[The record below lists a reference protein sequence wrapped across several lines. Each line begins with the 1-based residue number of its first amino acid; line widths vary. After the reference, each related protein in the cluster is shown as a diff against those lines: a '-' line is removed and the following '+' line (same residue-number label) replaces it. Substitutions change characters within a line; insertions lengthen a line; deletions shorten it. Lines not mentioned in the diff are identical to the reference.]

1 MQFIESSIVGLRSA
15 VITLTCR
22 TSPLRFMLFPM
33 VHVGEPSFYA
43 EVTARVRKCAII
55 VAEGPPAGT
64 APLQERMSRL
74 RLDRLVDQNNAL
86 DLGSLGI
93 PVFWEAVPPPARTP
107 AERVRHTAEDAFGAV
122 ALRLLG
128 RYGDPLKLPS
138 RDQAESYDERWV
150 EGRAARWFRD
160 RVVDRRDD
168 ALNRRLSALHQEHRE
183 RPITVAVVYGAG
195 HMPAVVEH
203 LRAEFDY
210 SVKEAEWLM
219 VAAAPS

>member
-1 MQFIESSIVGLRSA
+1 VQFIESSIVGLRSA

-22 TSPLRFMLFPM
+22 TSPLRFVLFPM

-55 VAEGPPAGT
+55 VAEGIPAGT
-64 APLQERMSRL
+64 APVQERMSRL
-74 RLDRLVDQNNAL
+74 RLDHLVDQITAL

-93 PVFWEAVPPPARTP
+93 PVFWEAVPPPPRTP
-107 AERVRHTAEDAFGAV
+107 AERVRNTAEDAFGAV

-128 RYGDPLKLPS
+128 RYGDPRGLPS

-150 EGRAARWFRD
+150 EGRTARWFRD
-160 RVVDRRDD
+160 RVIDRRDD
-168 ALNRRLSALHQEHRE
+168 ALNRRLTALYEEHRE
-183 RPITVAVVYGAG
+183 RPIAVAVVYGAA